1 MLREIGRACQALEGH
16 SIAGRPRDELRIGMR
31 SVLVHPYVIFFRT
44 TDLSVE
50 IVRILHQRR
59 DIDTIFA
66 NDLDV

>member
-1 MLREIGRACQALEGH
+1 
-16 SIAGRPRDELRIGMR
+16 
-31 SVLVHPYVIFFRT
+31 VHPYVIFFRT

-59 DIDTIFA
+59 DINAIFA